1 MKNIRVRRLNLI
13 MSMAQVGGGG
23 GAEEI
28 SSDEDD
34 EQQNDDEDDDGPGNP
49 HFSPSSI
56 MMMRMTTGQVILK
69 KKKIICSGSHKTT
82 FSRLVRACNALDI
95 CGYVLLTSSIG
106 NETFLSLQ
114 WRSDSARTSSPR
126 LWRSWPSPSS

>member
-1 MKNIRVRRLNLI
+1 MAPPEKTVAGTGIQILYLCFYTHLLIMKNIRVRRLNLI

-69 KKKIICSGSHKTT
+69 KKK
-82 FSRLVRACNALDI
+82 L
-95 CGYVLLTSSIG
+95 YVQG
-106 NETFLSLQ
+106 
-114 WRSDSARTSSPR
+114 RTKLR
-126 LWRSWPSPSS
+126 